1 MCINSNST
9 QHMNDQYGLDR
20 STFKFMIE
28 SDETIKVHSRLYY
41 IEFVENLSQEN
52 ISTLWSAAVT
62 NKIADSADL

>member
-41 IEFVENLSQEN
+41 IEFVENLSSKN